1 MNTQLQRRLRASA
14 RGFTLMEMILVLAII
29 AVLVGMGVFM
39 MVGVIDDANVG
50 KAKADVKT
58 FETTIIRYKTNMN
71 SMPTSLEDLT
81 RRPGNAKGPWR
92 KLIEEGALKD
102 AWGQPYQFRNPGRH
116 NSTGY
121 DIYSYGPDMKD
132 GTEDDI
138 GNWQN

>member
-1 MNTQLQRRLRASA
+1 MKTNLQNLRRRST

-39 MVGVIDDANVG
+39 MVGVLDDANVG

-58 FETTIIRYKTNMN
+58 FETTIIRYKTNMTA
-71 SMPTSLEDLT
+71 MPSSLEDLA
-81 RRPGNAKGPWR
+81 RRPANARGPWR
-92 KLIEEGALKD
+92 KMIEESALKD
-102 AWGQPYQFRNPGRH
+102 AWGQPYQYRNPGRH
-116 NSTGY
+116 NPNGY
-121 DIYSYGPDMKD
+121 DIYSYGPDQKD

>member
-1 MNTQLQRRLRASA
+1 MKTNLKNLRRRST

-50 KAKADVKT
+50 RAKADVKT
-58 FETTIIRYKTNMN
+58 FETNLIRYKTNMN
-71 SMPTSLEDLT
+71 SMPSSLEDLA
-81 RRPGNAKGPWR
+81 RRPANARGPWR
-92 KLIEEGALKD
+92 KMMEEGALKD
-102 AWGQPYQFRNPGRH
+102 AWGQPYQYRNPGRH
-116 NSTGY
+116 NPNGY